1 VVQNKNIYFEENQM
15 VVLDFGKSKCPKPM
29 ILKNSKEENF
39 KNKKPSLEGS
49 FSKIK
54 HLQF

>member
-1 VVQNKNIYFEENQM
+1 LKKKEM
-15 VVLDFGKSKCPKPM
+15 VVLDFEKTKMSKADVSQKP
-29 ILKNSKEENF
+29 EENF

-54 HLQF
+54 HL